1 MRIFTVTKP
10 AFITQMSQSVSWLE
24 SKLLNRVNS
33 LNLKSIVCVLFSFTL
48 LTACSTVNS
57 QSLEGQLDANGNP
70 VSDMFVTEFPEVSL
84 DQVIAQSRND
94 TFKVG
99 DTAIVS
105 VYNVETLSTDYVVDR
120 AGNIVFPLIG
130 TVKVAGLSTLEVQ
143 EALVERYGSQYLRN
157 PSISVK
163 IEARDLGK
171 IVVDGAVEKPGVFE
185 LNNVIRLTE
194 AIALAEGVTNDANLK
209 EVFIIRDVNGERLVQ
224 SVNFENV
231 RKLGTADPVII
242 PNDVI
247 YIRDSFS
254 RVAFREFLRTVP
266 LLNTAAILATR

>member
-1 MRIFTVTKP
+1 MTKP

-24 SKLLNRVNS
+24 SKLLARVNS

-242 PNDVI
+242 PNDVV